1 MSRWRP
7 NIAQGLSHRLPASG
21 RVHLSVYDV
30 LGRGVA
36 ILVDGVQHA
45 GKHASVFD
53 GTSLPCRTY
62 LYRLEAAG
70 QVRTGLMTLMK

>member
-1 MSRWRP
+1 M
-7 NIAQGLSHRLPASG
+7 PASG

-53 GTSLPCRTY
+53 GTSLPCEPTSTALKPRG
-62 LYRLEAAG
+62 RC
-70 QVRTGLMTLMK
+70 VRG